1 MEKINAGGITMS
13 WENIIKDDFKDIDS
27 FIRKMKRIS
36 LLAQEEFKGFET
48 ETSVEMQD
56 LAASIIDMGQ
66 AIVALEKMRDRQ
78 EELQ

>member
-1 MEKINAGGITMS
+1 
-13 WENIIKDDFKDIDS
+13 
-27 FIRKMKRIS
+27 MKRIN
-36 LLAQEEFKGFET
+36 LLAQEEFKDFET

>member
-1 MEKINAGGITMS
+1 MS
-13 WENIIKDDFKDIDS
+13 WEKIIKDDFKEIDS
-27 FIRKMKRIS
+27 FIQKMKRINLS
-36 LLAQEEFKGFET
+36 AQEAFKGFET

-66 AIVALEKMRDRQ
+66 AILALEKMRDRQ